1 MGQQELLYKLT
12 KFKGNVLQLVRRR
25 LKDFHVTEKVEKDPD
40 EIVDVYMEDLP
51 LTLSRDSGPNIS
63 YYPTENSK
71 YAKGSIKKVPRGLDR
86 FDENH
91 A

>member
-1 MGQQELLYKLT
+1 MGQQELLSKLI
-12 KFKGNVLQLVRRR
+12 KFKGSVLQLVRR
-25 LKDFHVTEKVEKDPD
+25 KDPEKVEKDPD
-40 EIVDVYMEDLP
+40 EVVDVYMEDLP

-71 YAKGSIKKVPRGLDR
+71 YAKGSVKKVPRGLDR

>member
-1 MGQQELLYKLT
+1 MSQHEVLSKLIKLKGKFQQ
-12 KFKGNVLQLVRRR
+12 FVRRR
-25 LKDFHVTEKVEKDPD
+25 LKDFREPEKVEKDPD